1 MAQSHSSS
9 VNYFGSVN
17 KVVFEGKASTN
28 PLAFKYYNPQ
38 EVIGGKTMKEH
49 LRFSIAYWHTFTADG
64 TDVLEQLQCKDH
76 GITIKAW
83 I

>member
-38 EVIGGKTMKEH
+38 EVIGGK
-49 LRFSIAYWHTFTADG
+49 R
-64 TDVLEQLQCKDH
+64 
-76 GITIKAW
+76 
-83 I
+83 